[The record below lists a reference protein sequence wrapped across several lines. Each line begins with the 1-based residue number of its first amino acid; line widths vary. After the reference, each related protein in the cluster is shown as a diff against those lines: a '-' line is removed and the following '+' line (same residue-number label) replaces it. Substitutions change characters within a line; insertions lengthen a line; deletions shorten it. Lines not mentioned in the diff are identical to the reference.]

1 MLKTPK
7 AGGETLNLFL
17 AKCRA
22 KHCPRC
28 TWEAKIMTKRKIQII
43 VGLMCLALIGL
54 IGFQWYWIREA
65 IAIKN
70 DQFNQKVSESVQQVV
85 HRLEKQEMMYLLQRR
100 IETEQQKSK
109 LDRIAQL
116 RDMPIKRT
124 AAPKPKTPVQ
134 EMVPRLQPRM
144 EVAIG
149 PNGEE
154 IHYQIITEAV
164 PTDVLSPNFR
174 VMVDHQQR
182 IIEEFFQAQQYG
194 MAGIDEFMRRRM
206 DDERR
211 LGNAMRGM
219 AEPEIRRKGSDFLK
233 KDSVS
238 GNRANRKVGLP
249 DNAKGG
255 RQKSRAI
262 LSSAE
267 PDRAELLKEVMKD
280 FIYTKRPIEQRVN
293 RFLLDTL
300 LKKQLIQ
307 NGVTLPYEFAV
318 RGAVPGQSSDS
329 LIFST
334 VSMRPG
340 EWEERSYKASLFPNE
355 TLAAQ
360 NALYVFFPDQQR
372 YILSNMGVMFGG
384 SGILIVV
391 IMACFYMAVTTIL
404 RQKKLSDIK
413 NDFINNMTHEFKTPI
428 STIALAAEMAHENS
442 ASLMDNP
449 KGARLDR
456 YLGIIREENKRLG
469 THVEKVLQMA
479 LLDKGH
485 VKLKITDANIHDLIG
500 AALNGQS
507 VQIERKEGEVDL
519 NFDAEEDIVAADEVH
534 ISNILNN
541 LIDNAIKYSPEKLHL
556 IINTKNENGGI
567 AISITDKGIG
577 MSRDQQHRVFDT
589 FYRVPTGNVHDVKG
603 FGLGLSYV
611 KKMVEAHEG
620 TVHLQSKPGE
630 GSTFTIWLPVRKEE
644 QIV

>member
-1 MLKTPK
+1 
-7 AGGETLNLFL
+7 
-17 AKCRA
+17 
-22 KHCPRC
+22 
-28 TWEAKIMTKRKIQII
+28 MTKRKIQII

-65 IAIKN
+65 IAIRN
-70 DQFNQKVSESVQQVV
+70 DQFNHKVSESVQEVV

-109 LDRIAQL
+109 LDRISQL
-116 RDMPIKRT
+116 RDMPLKRV
-124 AAPKPKTPVQ
+124 AARKTQ
-134 EMVPRLQPRM
+134 TPREPAVAYKPRM
-144 EVAIG
+144 EIAIG

-174 VMVDHQQR
+174 VMVDHQQQ
-182 IIEEFFQAQQYG
+182 IMEEFFQAQQYG
-194 MAGIDEFMRRRM
+194 AAGIDEFMRRRL
-206 DDERR
+206 EEEKR
-211 LGNAMRGM
+211 LGNAM
-219 AEPEIRRKGSDFLK
+219 KGVDGQSKTRTGSYGVPFK
-233 KDSVS
+233 ADSVP
-238 GNRANRKVGLP
+238 GNMANRKVA
-249 DNAKGG
+249 DIN
-255 RQKSRAI
+255 RNKSARRNREMI
-262 LSSAE
+262 HAE

-300 LKKQLIQ
+300 LRKELIQ
-307 NGVTLPYEFAV
+307 NGISLSYEFAV
-318 RGAVPGQSSDS
+318 RGQNEDS
-329 LIFST
+329 MIFST
-334 VSMRPG
+334 VSLRARD
-340 EWEERSYKASLFPNE
+340 WEERSYKASLFPNE
-355 TLAAQ
+355 TVNAQ
-360 NALYVFFPDQQR
+360 NALYVYFPDQQR

-428 STIALAAEMAHENS
+428 STIALAAEMAQENS
-442 ASLMDNP
+442 ASSEHVNY
-449 KGARLDR
+449 GTRLNR
-456 YLGIIREENKRLG
+456 YLGIIREENRRLG

-485 VKLKITDANIHDLIG
+485 VKLKLSDADIHDLIG
-500 AALNGQS
+500 KALNGLS
-507 VQIERKEGEVDL
+507 VQIEQKEGEVDL
-519 NFDAEEDIVAADEVH
+519 DFEATDEIVSADEVH

-556 IINTKNENGGI
+556 AIRTYNENNGI
-567 AISITDKGIG
+567 AISIADKGIG
-577 MSRDQQHRVFDT
+577 MNREQQQRIFDT

-611 KKMVEAHEG
+611 KKMVEAHQG
-620 TVHLQSKPGE
+620 TVTVHSKAGE
-630 GSTFTIWLPVRKEE
+630 GSTFTVWLPLRKEE
-644 QIV
+644 QFV

>member
-1 MLKTPK
+1 MH
-7 AGGETLNLFL
+7 GE
-17 AKCRA
+17 A
-22 KHCPRC
+22 
-28 TWEAKIMTKRKIQII
+28 EIMTKRKIQII

-65 IAIKN
+65 IAIRN

-85 HRLEKQEMMYLLQRR
+85 HRLEKQEMMHLLQRR
-100 IETEQQKSK
+100 IEAEQQKSK

-116 RDMPIKRT
+116 REMPVKRT
-124 AAPKPKTPVQ
+124 AQATPKAPVQ
-134 EMVPRLQPRM
+134 EPLARIQPRM
-144 EVAIG
+144 EIAIG

-194 MAGIDEFMRRRM
+194 MAGIDEFMRRRL

-211 LGNAMRGM
+211 LGNAMRSMGD
-219 AEPEIRRKGSDFLK
+219 PETRHKGSDRTK
-233 KDSVS
+233 ADSVS
-238 GNRANRKVGLP
+238 RLIANRKVALP
-249 DNAKGG
+249 DNVKGVK
-255 RQKSRAI
+255 QKARAVI
-262 LSSAE
+262 GTAE

-300 LKKQLIQ
+300 LKKQLVQ

-318 RGAVPGQSSDS
+318 RGAVSGRSPDS

-334 VSMRPG
+334 VSMRQG
-340 EWEERSYKASLFPNE
+340 EWEERSYKAALFPNE
-355 TLAAQ
+355 TLGAQ
-360 NALYVFFPDQQR
+360 SALYVFFPDQQR

-384 SGILIVV
+384 SGILIIV

-428 STIALAAEMAHENS
+428 STIALAAEMAQENS
-442 ASLMDNP
+442 ASLMESP
-449 KGARLDR
+449 KGARLER

-485 VKLKITDANIHDLIG
+485 VKLKITETNIHDLIG

-507 VQIERKEGEVDL
+507 VQIEQKEGEVDL
-519 NFDAEEDIVAADEVH
+519 HFEAEEDMVAADEVH
-534 ISNILNN
+534 VSNILNN

-556 IINTKNENGGI
+556 SITTRNEQGGI
-567 AISITDKGIG
+567 AISIADKGIG
-577 MSRDQQHRVFDT
+577 MSREQQQRVFDT

-620 TVHLQSKPGE
+620 TVRLQSKPGE
-630 GSTFTIWLPVRKEE
+630 GSTFTIWLPVRKEAA
-644 QIV
+644 IV

>member
-1 MLKTPK
+1 MLKTPL

-22 KHCPRC
+22 KHGPRC
-28 TWEAKIMTKRKIQII
+28 TWEAEIMTKRKIQII

-65 IAIKN
+65 IAIRN

-100 IETEQQKSK
+100 IEAEQQKSK

-116 RDMPIKRT
+116 RDMPLRRT
-124 AAPKPKTPVQ
+124 VPPKPKAPVQ

-144 EVAIG
+144 EIAIG

-174 VMVDHQQR
+174 VMADHQQR
-182 IIEEFFQAQQYG
+182 IMEEFFQAQQYG
-194 MAGIDEFMRRRM
+194 MAGIDEFVRRRM
-206 DDERR
+206 EDERR
-211 LGNAMRGM
+211 LGNAMRNM
-219 AEPEIRRKGSDFLK
+219 ADPEIRRKGDFFK
-233 KDSVS
+233 KDSLS
-238 GNRANRKVGLP
+238 GNSANRKVALP
-249 DNAKGG
+249 ENAKGSK
-255 RQKSRAI
+255 QKSRAI
-262 LSSAE
+262 LNAGE

-300 LKKQLIQ
+300 LKKQLVQ
-307 NGVTLPYEFAV
+307 NGISLPYEFAV
-318 RGAVPGQSSDS
+318 RGAVRGQSADS

-355 TLAAQ
+355 TLGAQ

-384 SGILIVV
+384 SGILIIV

-428 STIALAAEMAHENS
+428 STIALAAEMAQENS
-442 ASLMDNP
+442 ATLMDSP

-507 VQIERKEGEVDL
+507 VQIEQKEGEVDL
-519 NFDAEEDIVAADEVH
+519 NFDAEEDVVAADEVH

-541 LIDNAIKYSPEKLHL
+541 LIDNAIKYSPDKLHL
-556 IINTKNENGGI
+556 TISTQNENGGI
-567 AISITDKGIG
+567 SISIADKGIG
-577 MSRDQQHRVFDT
+577 MSRDQQQRVFDT

-611 KKMVEAHEG
+611 KKMVEAHDG
-620 TVHLQSKPGE
+620 TVRLQSKPGE

>member
-1 MLKTPK
+1 MLKTS
-7 AGGETLNLFL
+7 AGGGEALNLLL
-17 AKCRA
+17 AKCRV
-22 KHCPRC
+22 KYCLRC
-28 TWEAKIMTKRKIQII
+28 TQNRKFMTKKKIQII
-43 VGLMCLALIGL
+43 VGLMCFALIGL
-54 IGFQWYWIREA
+54 IGLQWYWIREA
-65 IAIKN
+65 IAIRN
-70 DQFNQKVSESVQQVV
+70 DQFNQKVSESVQEVV
-85 HRLEKQEMMYLLQRR
+85 HRLEKQEMMHLLQRR
-100 IETEQQKSK
+100 IEAEQQKSK

-116 RDMPIKRT
+116 RNMPLKRT
-124 AAPKPKTPVQ
+124 APVTPKQPVHEQAPRIQ
-134 EMVPRLQPRM
+134 PRL

-182 IIEEFFQAQQYG
+182 IMEEFFQAQQYG
-194 MAGIDEFMRRRM
+194 MAGIDEFMRRRL
-206 DDERR
+206 DDERK
-211 LGNAMRGM
+211 LGNAFRGV
-219 AEPEIRRKGSDFLK
+219 ADPEIRKRGNEWPK

-238 GNRANRKVGLP
+238 RSIANRKVALP
-249 DNAKGG
+249 EGKDNK
-255 RQKSRAI
+255 QKSRALI
-262 LSSAE
+262 NAGE

-307 NGVTLPYEFAV
+307 NGISLPYEFAV
-318 RGAVPGQSSDS
+318 RGQSGDS

-334 VSMRPG
+334 VSMRTA
-340 EWEERSYKASLFPNE
+340 EWEDKSYKASLFPNE
-355 TLAAQ
+355 SLRAQ

-372 YILSNMGVMFGG
+372 YILSNMGVLFGG
-384 SGILIVV
+384 SGILIIV

-428 STIALAAEMAHENS
+428 STIALAAEMAQENS
-442 ASLMDNP
+442 APAADNP
-449 KGARLDR
+449 GGARLGR
-456 YLGIIREENKRLG
+456 YLGIISEENKRLG

-485 VKLKITDANIHDLIG
+485 VKLKISDANIHDLISK
-500 AALNGQS
+500 ALNGQS
-507 VQIERKEGEVDL
+507 VQIEQKEGTVDL
-519 NFDAEEDIVAADEVH
+519 HFEAEEDMVAADEVH
-534 ISNILNN
+534 VSNVLNN

-556 IINTKNENGGI
+556 KVTTRNENQGI
-567 AISITDKGIG
+567 AISIADKGIG
-577 MSRDQQHRVFDT
+577 MSREQQQRIFDT

-611 KKMVEAHEG
+611 KKMVEAHDG
-620 TVHLQSKPGE
+620 TVRVQSKPGD
-630 GSTFTIWLPVRKEE
+630 GSTFTIWLPTRKEE
-644 QIV
+644 Q

>member
-1 MLKTPK
+1 
-7 AGGETLNLFL
+7 
-17 AKCRA
+17 
-22 KHCPRC
+22 
-28 TWEAKIMTKRKIQII
+28 MTKRKIQII

-65 IAIKN
+65 IAIRN

-100 IETEQQKSK
+100 IEAEQQKSK

-116 RDMPIKRT
+116 RDMPVKRT
-124 AAPKPKTPVQ
+124 APPAPKAPVH
-134 EMVPRLQPRM
+134 EAAPRIQPRM
-144 EVAIG
+144 EIAIG

-194 MAGIDEFMRRRM
+194 MAGIDEFMRRRL

-219 AEPEIRRKGSDFLK
+219 GDPAIRRKGGDWVK

-238 GNRANRKVGLP
+238 GNTANRKVALP
-249 DNAKGG
+249 DHVKGA
-255 RQKSRAI
+255 RQKSRAVI
-262 LSSAE
+262 ATAE

-300 LKKQLIQ
+300 LKKQLVQ

-318 RGAVPGQSSDS
+318 RGQSADS

-334 VSMRPG
+334 VSMRPR
-340 EWEERSYKASLFPNE
+340 EWEEKSYKASLFPNE
-355 TLAAQ
+355 TLGAQ

-372 YILSNMGVMFGG
+372 YILSNMSVMFGG
-384 SGILIVV
+384 SGVLIVV

-428 STIALAAEMAHENS
+428 STIALAAEMAQENS
-442 ASLMDNP
+442 ASLVGSP

-500 AALNGQS
+500 KALNGQS
-507 VQIERKEGEVDL
+507 VQIEQKEGEVDL
-519 NFDAEEDIVAADEVH
+519 NFDAEEDVVAADEVH

-556 IINTKNENGGI
+556 TITTRNENGGI
-567 AISITDKGIG
+567 AIAIADKGIG
-577 MSRDQQHRVFDT
+577 MSREQQQRVFDT
-589 FYRVPTGNVHDVKG
+589 FYRVPTGNLHDVKG

-611 KKMVEAHEG
+611 KKMVEAHDG
-620 TVHLQSKPGE
+620 TVRLQSKPGE

>member
-1 MLKTPK
+1 
-7 AGGETLNLFL
+7 
-17 AKCRA
+17 
-22 KHCPRC
+22 
-28 TWEAKIMTKRKIQII
+28 MTKRKIQII

-65 IAIKN
+65 IAIRN

-100 IETEQQKSK
+100 IEAEQQKSK

-116 RDMPIKRT
+116 RDMPMKRT
-124 AAPKPKTPVQ
+124 VPPKPKAPVQ
-134 EMVPRLQPRM
+134 EVVPRMQPRM
-144 EVAIG
+144 EIAIG

-194 MAGIDEFMRRRM
+194 MAGIDEFMRRRLE
-206 DDERR
+206 DERR
-211 LGNAMRGM
+211 LGNAMRNM
-219 AEPEIRRKGSDFLK
+219 ADPEIRRKGDFSK

-238 GNRANRKVGLP
+238 GNIANRKVALP
-249 DNAKGG
+249 ENAKGA
-255 RQKSRAI
+255 QKSRAI
-262 LSSAE
+262 LNAGE
-267 PDRAELLKEVMKD
+267 PDRADLLKEVMKD

-300 LKKQLIQ
+300 LKRQLVQ
-307 NGVTLPYEFAV
+307 NGISLPYEFAV
-318 RGAVPGQSSDS
+318 RGAVRGQSADS

-355 TLAAQ
+355 TLGAQ

-384 SGILIVV
+384 SGILIIV

-428 STIALAAEMAHENS
+428 STIALAAEMAQENS
-442 ASLMDNP
+442 AALMDNP

-479 LLDKGH
+479 LLDRGH
-485 VKLKITDANIHDLIG
+485 VKLKITETNIHDLIG

-507 VQIERKEGEVDL
+507 VQIEQKEGEVDL
-519 NFDAEEDIVAADEVH
+519 NFDAEEDVVAADEVH

-556 IINTKNENGGI
+556 TISTQNENGGI
-567 AISITDKGIG
+567 AISIADKGIG
-577 MSRDQQHRVFDT
+577 MSREQQQRVFDT

-611 KKMVEAHEG
+611 KKMVEAHDG
-620 TVHLQSKPGE
+620 TVRLQSKPGE
-630 GSTFTIWLPVRKEE
+630 GSTFTIWLPVGKEE

>member
-1 MLKTPK
+1 
-7 AGGETLNLFL
+7 
-17 AKCRA
+17 
-22 KHCPRC
+22 
-28 TWEAKIMTKRKIQII
+28 MTKRKIQII

-65 IAIKN
+65 IAIRN

-100 IETEQQKSK
+100 IEAEQQKSK

-116 RDMPIKRT
+116 REMPVKRT
-124 AAPKPKTPVQ
+124 APVKQKAPVQ
-134 EMVPRLQPRM
+134 EMVPRVQPRM
-144 EVAIG
+144 EIAIG

-194 MAGIDEFMRRRM
+194 MAGIDEFMRRRL

-219 AEPEIRRKGSDFLK
+219 ADTEIRRKGIDSAP
-233 KDSVS
+233 KDSAAR
-238 GNRANRKVGLP
+238 NAANRKVALP
-249 DNAKGG
+249 DNAKGK
-255 RQKSRAI
+255 QKSRAT
-262 LSSAE
+262 LTSAE

-318 RGAVPGQSSDS
+318 RGAIPGQSPDS

-334 VSMRPG
+334 VSMRRG

-355 TLAAQ
+355 TLGAQ

-384 SGILIVV
+384 SGVLIIV

-428 STIALAAEMAHENS
+428 STIALAAEMAQENS
-442 ASLMDNP
+442 ATLMDNP

-456 YLGIIREENKRLG
+456 YLGIIREENRRLG

-485 VKLKITDANIHDLIG
+485 VKLKIAETNIHDLIG
-500 AALNGQS
+500 GALNGQS
-507 VQIERKEGEVDL
+507 VQIEQKEGEVEL
-519 NFDAEEDIVAADEVH
+519 NFDAEDDVVAADEVH

-541 LIDNAIKYSPEKLHL
+541 LIDNAIKYSPEKLY
-556 IINTKNENGGI
+556 INISTENEHGGI
-567 AISITDKGIG
+567 SISITDRGIG
-577 MSRDQQHRVFDT
+577 MSREQQQRVFDT

-620 TVHLQSKPGE
+620 TVRLQSKPGE

>member
-1 MLKTPK
+1 
-7 AGGETLNLFL
+7 
-17 AKCRA
+17 
-22 KHCPRC
+22 
-28 TWEAKIMTKRKIQII
+28 MTKRKIQII

-65 IAIKN
+65 IAIRN

-100 IETEQQKSK
+100 IEVEQQKSK

-116 RDMPIKRT
+116 REMPVKRT
-124 AAPKPKTPVQ
+124 PSTTPKVPMQ
-134 EMVPRLQPRM
+134 EQLARVQPRM

-194 MAGIDEFMRRRM
+194 MAGIDEFMRRRL

-211 LGNAMRGM
+211 LGNAMRNMGD
-219 AEPEIRRKGSDFLK
+219 PEIRRKGDHWTK
-233 KDSVS
+233 KDSIS
-238 GNRANRKVGLP
+238 KSIANRKVALP
-249 DNAKGG
+249 DHAKGAK
-255 RQKSRAI
+255 QKSRAI
-262 LSSAE
+262 IGSAE

-300 LKKQLIQ
+300 LKKQLVQ

-318 RGAVPGQSSDS
+318 RGAVTGQSADS

-355 TLAAQ
+355 TLGAQ

-384 SGILIVV
+384 SGILITV

-442 ASLMDNP
+442 ASFMDNP

-485 VKLKITDANIHDLIG
+485 VKLKITETNIHDLIG

-507 VQIERKEGEVDL
+507 VQIEQKEGEVDL
-519 NFDAEEDIVAADEVH
+519 NFDAEEDVVAADEVH

-556 IINTKNENGGI
+556 NIATKNENDGI
-567 AISITDKGIG
+567 AISVADKGIG
-577 MSRDQQHRVFDT
+577 MSREQQQRVFDT

-620 TVHLQSKPGE
+620 TVRLHSKPGE

-644 QIV
+644 